1 MSSYQK
7 ISEDVIRQVITVEEK
22 EALQKYHK
30 VQKGIKDMR
39 EEVADLKK
47 DQEALRIQGKKGGE
61 QWKKNAEDI
70 ASLNK
75 RIKESS
81 QDLTNLRDKLSINVM
96 TVAQLR
102 KLSKDLTRELEHMSA
117 AANPEEYSKL
127 SQKLADV
134 KNRIKDLNIQSEY
147 VRSSLKEAQTES
159 FLWGTAI
166 VKVGEMALS
175 VMGRIGGEIAEVVS
189 RSLELAE
196 SADGV
201 QHAFEQIDNG
211 DQLLSGLRKATKG
224 TVNDLELMKATMK
237 ARDFNIPLE
246 DLGKYLSFAQLKAQQ
261 TGQSVDY
268 MVDSIVTGLGRK
280 SKPILDN
287 LGISAAE
294 IDEKI
299 QETGDFAKAVAQIVN
314 TQLAE
319 AGDTYVSAADRA
331 LKRTT
336 DLQNAQLELG
346 KSLLPY
352 KEWAEETYGAAIIRL
367 TDLIKWTIQHA
378 SVLKTAAVAMATF
391 TVAAIANRA
400 AMLQNTVSVK
410 GAVTALKTWI
420 ATQKEVQLLM
430 SPLSAAFNGLSLVFY
445 RYTGNVT
452 KARVALVAFT
462 RAMRMVPYLAVAAAI
477 TAVVYA
483 LYQFATRAK
492 ETSPYLE
499 AVDASMNR
507 LKTRSEQLRKQMV
520 RDVDDM
526 KTSAK
531 KSYTEQKTKVDL
543 LTNTINDNT
552 KSIKKRREAL
562 DEIKKIIPAYHAQL
576 TTEGKLI
583 NNNTSAIKEYTKNLY
598 KAALAQAALGKINSY
613 ADKMLDRQQW
623 LAGREENQKWVKQQ
637 ADSLGFDVENKE
649 VGKGSGIG
657 AKYWVKDRGT
667 KDGNLRYISEEEYNR
682 LAKVS
687 DLYTYNV
694 QSIKEHS
701 EVMDGYSRS
710 IDNIVKNAE
719 KLGADLNKSLGGDSG
734 KTNPSKPTG
743 SGSATKE
750 DSKSLSEFKRQ
761 RQKELDASK
770 AIYEEELVA
779 LKKSLADKKITRQ
792 EYDSLALA
800 SEIAYKENVLKVEQ
814 RYQKDSESLQI
825 KDAEKK
831 KEIQADQNRNVQ
843 KALDDSNQ
851 ARLQAYAQYQSQMQA
866 LRDSSMSEAD
876 REKAD
881 RDAQLAVLDAYYK
894 ASLQYAEEN
903 KENTLAVDNA
913 YFAAREKL
921 EEDWRKK
928 DEERKFR
935 TRSSAGLITV
945 QEEHLHNIAEIDA
958 NTDLSPE
965 EKNRAK
971 ENLEREHQQRL
982 LQIREEYGL
991 VGQQELF
998 DAEMEQ
1004 LALQHEQGLLSEEE
1018 YEEAKKNM
1026 RMQKWK
1032 ESFDYYHGLFSNAV
1046 SALQDA
1052 ELANVDAKYDAE
1064 IEAARKAGKD
1074 TTKLEEKK
1082 AREQLEIQKK
1092 YADINFAIKASQII
1106 ADTATSIMKAYAD
1119 LGPIAGSIAAAL
1131 MGVTGLAQLMAANAE
1146 RQKVKRMT
1154 LNGGSSS
1161 SSTSAERVATGK
1173 EEGGF
1178 LDVEREQDGK
1188 RFHAKYDPNRRG
1200 YVDHPTV
1207 IVGEGPSGQSKEWI
1221 ASNAAV
1227 ENPTVRPVLDV
1238 LDRAQRAGTVRT
1250 LDLNKFLIQHR
1261 GFAGGGSLS
1270 PTSLKVPPLGLGMD
1284 PKLMDRFISLMERME
1299 RNGIPAHVGL
1309 DEIDNQNKLLQQ
1321 SRNIGSK

>member
-1 MSSYQK
+1 MAGK
-7 ISEDVIRQVITVEEK
+7 KFSEDEVKLIIDAESAKAQQAIHELEK
-22 EALQKYHK
+22 ESKNLRAENKARLEQLVKLESAGQKESAYYKSLQTEYTKTRKKINENSKAIAEHTSRINVNCK
-30 VQKGIKDMR
+30 SMNQ
-39 EEVADLKK
+39 LKK
-47 DQEALRIQGKKGGE
+47 EA
-61 QWKKNAEDI
+61 
-70 ASLNK
+70 
-75 RIKESS
+75 
-81 QDLTNLRDKLSINVM
+81 
-96 TVAQLR
+96 AQLKR
-102 KLSKDLTRELEHMSA
+102 QLNDTVQSLH
-117 AANPEEYSKL
+117 PEEYAKL
-127 SQKLADV
+127 EKQLQKVDGRMAELKQNARSISEAFYSDQAMNFFAGTLFVKGAELAGNFFRTIYDGA
-134 KNRIKDLNIQSEY
+134 RRLMD
-147 VRSSLKEAQTES
+147 ES
-159 FLWGTAI
+159 
-166 VKVGEMALS
+166 VEMA
-175 VMGRIGGEIAEVVS
+175 R
-189 RSLELAE
+189 

-201 QHAFEQIDNG
+201 THAFEKLDRQDLLDN
-211 DQLLSGLRKATKG
+211 LRKATKG
-224 TVNDLELMKATMK
+224 TINDVELMKSLLQAK
-237 ARDFNIPLE
+237 DFRIPLE
-246 DLGKYLSFAQLKAQQ
+246 DMGKYLQFAQLKAQQ
-261 TGQSVDY
+261 TGQSVEY
-268 MVDSIVTGLGRK
+268 MTNSIVTGLGRK
-280 SKPILDN
+280 SVMILDN
-287 LGISAAE
+287 LGISASE
-294 IDEKI
+294 VNERTK
-299 QETGDFAKAVAQIVN
+299 QMGSFMKAVASIVDEE
-314 TQLAE
+314 LAS
-319 AGDTYVSAADRA
+319 AGETYVSAADRMA
-331 LKRTT
+331 QRTVR
-336 DLQNAQLELG
+336 LQNAQKELG
-346 KSLLPY
+346 DELLPL
-352 KEWAEETYGAAIIRL
+352 KEKFDDVYGEMQIGTI
-367 TDLIKWTIQHA
+367 DLIKWMIQHRDVVA
-378 SVLKTAAVAMATF
+378 ALTVAVIGLTLATVANSTAVKENIVVTKGAAAVSALYKNVITTLKGLLLLLTAGYLKSKAAILSHTAATNLATAANTRAAAAMRLFNAACKANVIGLVITGLIAAITYFGLFSDSAEDAKEKTSELAEEEKRLKSVRTEADGQLKKDIATLKNFTGTKKQEIELVKQMNSRYGETIGYYKTVSEWYDALIKNSKLYCDQMVIEAQTRQIANQIAELEQQKYDIRFDKNGNKKKYSNRRATHHYMTGKTEVEQSDADKAQARYNDLNSQSRAQQKRLEDLEKKRLANAKTLHTGASVDPFGGTSNKNSGNTNKEDNTSLKEFKRARQAELDAEKAVYEEQIVVHKKMLAEKKMTREEYDSWVLASEVAYKESVLKIEEKYRTES
-391 TVAAIANRA
+391 
-400 AMLQNTVSVK
+400 QN
-410 GAVTALKTWI
+410 
-420 ATQKEVQLLM
+420 
-430 SPLSAAFNGLSLVFY
+430 LSL
-445 RYTGNVT
+445 
-452 KARVALVAFT
+452 
-462 RAMRMVPYLAVAAAI
+462 
-477 TAVVYA
+477 
-483 LYQFATRAK
+483 
-492 ETSPYLE
+492 
-499 AVDASMNR
+499 
-507 LKTRSEQLRKQMV
+507 
-520 RDVDDM
+520 
-526 KTSAK
+526 
-531 KSYTEQKTKVDL
+531 
-543 LTNTINDNT
+543 
-552 KSIKKRREAL
+552 
-562 DEIKKIIPAYHAQL
+562 
-576 TTEGKLI
+576 
-583 NNNTSAIKEYTKNLY
+583 
-598 KAALAQAALGKINSY
+598 
-613 ADKMLDRQQW
+613 
-623 LAGREENQKWVKQQ
+623 
-637 ADSLGFDVENKE
+637 
-649 VGKGSGIG
+649 
-657 AKYWVKDRGT
+657 KDT
-667 KDGNLRYISEEEYNR
+667 
-682 LAKVS
+682 
-687 DLYTYNV
+687 
-694 QSIKEHS
+694 
-701 EVMDGYSRS
+701 
-710 IDNIVKNAE
+710 
-719 KLGADLNKSLGGDSG
+719 
-734 KTNPSKPTG
+734 
-743 SGSATKE
+743 
-750 DSKSLSEFKRQ
+750 
-761 RQKELDASK
+761 
-770 AIYEEELVA
+770 
-779 LKKSLADKKITRQ
+779 
-792 EYDSLALA
+792 
-800 SEIAYKENVLKVEQ
+800 
-814 RYQKDSESLQI
+814 
-825 KDAEKK
+825 EKK
-831 KEIQADQNRNVQ
+831 KEILSDQQRNVE
-843 KALDDSNQ
+843 KAASDSNQ
-851 ARLQAYAQYQSQMQA
+851 AQLRLYEQYQQQMNQ
-866 LRDSSMSEAD
+866 LRSASMSEAD

-935 TRSSAGLITV
+935 TRSSAGLTTV

-1032 ESFDYYHGLFSNAV
+1032 ESFDYYQGLFSNAV

-1188 RFHAKYDPNRRG
+1188 LFHAKYDPNRRG

-1284 PKLMDRFISLMERME
+1284 PKLMERFISLMERME

>member
-1 MSSYQK
+1 MADYK
-7 ISEDVIRQVITVEEK
+7 KVSEDVIRQVITVEEK

-39 EEVADLKK
+39 DEVAELKR
-47 DQEALRIQGKKGGE
+47 DQEALRNQGKKGSE
-61 QWKKNAEDI
+61 QWKDNAREI
-70 ASLNK
+70 ASLNQ

-81 QDLTNLRDKLSINVM
+81 HDLNVLRDKMSINVM
-96 TVAQLR
+96 TIAQLK
-102 KLSKDLTRELEHMSA
+102 KLSRDLTRELEHMSA
-117 AANPEEYSKL
+117 AADPEEYSKL
-127 SQKLADV
+127 SQRLADV
-134 KNRIKDLNIQSEY
+134 KNRMKDLNIQANYIKDNLSET
-147 VRSSLKEAQTES
+147 QTRS
-159 FLWGTAI
+159 FLWGTTI
-166 VKVGEMALS
+166 VKISETALS
-175 VMGRIGGEIAEVVS
+175 FIKKQADEIRELVS
-189 RSLELAE
+189 TSIDLAE
-196 SADGV
+196 SADGIT
-201 QHAFEQIDNG
+201 HAFEKLDRQDLLDN
-211 DQLLSGLRKATKG
+211 LRKATKG
-224 TVNDLELMKATMK
+224 TINDVELMKSLLQAK
-237 ARDFNIPLE
+237 DFRIPLE
-246 DLGKYLSFAQLKAQQ
+246 DMGKYLQFAQLKAQQ
-261 TGQSVDY
+261 TGQSVEY
-268 MVDSIVTGLGRK
+268 MTNSIVTGLGRK
-280 SKPILDN
+280 SVMILDN
-287 LGISAAE
+287 LGISASE
-294 IDEKI
+294 VNERTK
-299 QETGDFAKAVAQIVN
+299 QMGSFMKAVASIVDEE
-314 TQLAE
+314 LAS
-319 AGDTYVSAADRA
+319 AGETYVSAADRMA
-331 LKRTT
+331 QRTVR
-336 DLQNAQLELG
+336 LQNAQKELG
-346 KSLLPY
+346 DELLPL
-352 KEWAEETYGAAIIRL
+352 KEKFDDVYGEMQIGTI
-367 TDLIKWTIQHA
+367 DLIKWMIQHRDVVA
-378 SVLKTAAVAMATF
+378 ALTVAVIGLTLATVANSTAVKENIVVTKGAAAASALYKNVITTLKGLLLLLTAGYLKSKAAILSHTAATNLATAANTRAAAAMRLFNAACKANVIGLVITGLIAAITYFGLFSDSAEDAKEKTSELAEEEKRLKSVRTEADGQLKKDIATLKNFTGTKKQEIELVKQMNSRYGETIGYYKTVSEWYDALIKNSKLYCDQMVIEAQTRQIANQIAELEQQKYDIRFDKNGNKKKYSNRRATHHYMTGKTEVEQSDADKAQAQYNDLNSQSQAQQKRLEDLEKKRLANAKTLHTGASVDPFGGTSNKNSGNTNKEDNTSLKEFKRARQAELDAEKAVYEEQLVVHKKMLAEKKMTREEYDSWVLASEAAYKESVLKIEEKYRTES
-391 TVAAIANRA
+391 
-400 AMLQNTVSVK
+400 QN
-410 GAVTALKTWI
+410 
-420 ATQKEVQLLM
+420 
-430 SPLSAAFNGLSLVFY
+430 LSL
-445 RYTGNVT
+445 
-452 KARVALVAFT
+452 
-462 RAMRMVPYLAVAAAI
+462 
-477 TAVVYA
+477 
-483 LYQFATRAK
+483 
-492 ETSPYLE
+492 
-499 AVDASMNR
+499 
-507 LKTRSEQLRKQMV
+507 
-520 RDVDDM
+520 
-526 KTSAK
+526 
-531 KSYTEQKTKVDL
+531 
-543 LTNTINDNT
+543 
-552 KSIKKRREAL
+552 
-562 DEIKKIIPAYHAQL
+562 
-576 TTEGKLI
+576 
-583 NNNTSAIKEYTKNLY
+583 
-598 KAALAQAALGKINSY
+598 
-613 ADKMLDRQQW
+613 
-623 LAGREENQKWVKQQ
+623 
-637 ADSLGFDVENKE
+637 
-649 VGKGSGIG
+649 
-657 AKYWVKDRGT
+657 KDT
-667 KDGNLRYISEEEYNR
+667 
-682 LAKVS
+682 
-687 DLYTYNV
+687 
-694 QSIKEHS
+694 
-701 EVMDGYSRS
+701 
-710 IDNIVKNAE
+710 
-719 KLGADLNKSLGGDSG
+719 
-734 KTNPSKPTG
+734 
-743 SGSATKE
+743 
-750 DSKSLSEFKRQ
+750 
-761 RQKELDASK
+761 
-770 AIYEEELVA
+770 
-779 LKKSLADKKITRQ
+779 
-792 EYDSLALA
+792 
-800 SEIAYKENVLKVEQ
+800 
-814 RYQKDSESLQI
+814 
-825 KDAEKK
+825 EKK
-831 KEIQADQNRNVQ
+831 KEIMSDQQHNVE
-843 KALDDSNQ
+843 KAASDSNQ
-851 ARLQAYAQYQSQMQA
+851 AQLRLYEQYQQQMNQ
-866 LRDSSMSEAD
+866 LRSASMSESD

-935 TRSSAGLITV
+935 ARSSAGLTTV
-945 QEEHLHNIAEIDA
+945 QEEHRHDIAEIDA
-958 NTDLSPE
+958 NADLSPE

-1026 RMQKWK
+1026 RMQKWR
-1032 ESFDYYHGLFSNAV
+1032 ESYDYYHGLFSNAV

-1207 IVGEGPSGQSKEWI
+1207 IVGEGPPGQSKEWI